1 MNASDPD
8 HLLTRTLAEW
18 HVSPPPNPRFRAAV
32 WARLE
37 AARSAPT
44 WAGYIGAHAVPV
56 AGALA
61 IAVMVGGL
69 IGRGQARA
77 RVAAERA
84 TMVNS
89 YVQALDARTMRM
101 P

>member
-1 MNASDPD
+1 MNQTKSEDS
-8 HLLTRTLAEW
+8 LSRTLADW
-18 HVSPPPNPRFRAAV
+18 HVTPRRDPQFRTAV
-32 WARLE
+32 WARIE
-37 AARSAPT
+37 VTRRVPSWSGYVRS
-44 WAGYIGAHAVPV
+44 HAVPV

-61 IAVMVGGL
+61 VAVIVGGL

-77 RVAAERA
+77 RVEAERA